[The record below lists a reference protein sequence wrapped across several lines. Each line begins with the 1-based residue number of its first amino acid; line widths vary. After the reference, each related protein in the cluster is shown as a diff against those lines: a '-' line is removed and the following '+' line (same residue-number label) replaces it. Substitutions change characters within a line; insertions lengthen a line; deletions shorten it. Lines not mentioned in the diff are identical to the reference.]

1 MENLGK
7 RSGATNA
14 RITNRKQVMEDRI
27 PGVKYTIKDMDT
39 SIKENSES
47 KKFLS

>member
-1 MENLGK
+1 
-7 RSGATNA
+7 
-14 RITNRKQVMEDRI
+14 MEDRI